1 MSPVEMLFSLSVLGQ
16 GSGFKSGGCFW
27 VQGEWCTLDS
37 ICFLVGFCTGT
48 FNPQVSGCLGFRSS
62 GSKGAVCCDCG
73 LGPDGPV
80 VSVKVQSNCLFLHS

>member
-37 ICFLVGFCTGT
+37 PL
-48 FNPQVSGCLGFRSS
+48 PR
-62 GSKGAVCCDCG
+62 G
-73 LGPDGPV
+73 L
-80 VSVKVQSNCLFLHS
+80 LHRDF